1 MVVDGSEPT
10 IAELARLTAG
20 ADLEVAAAP
29 AGGLAFLDSIADHV
43 RSLRITDP
51 DIRDL
56 ASIAGLSRLRS
67 LSLDLRHR
75 TAPVD
80 LSRLPL
86 LRSVTLSSADSW
98 RAAGSA
104 ISATGVTDV
113 GVWHPEPSLFAEH
126 PTAAAS
132 LRVVACR
139 RMPVLPPLPFP
150 GALRSLWLQE
160 VPELDLADAGR
171 FDGVERLVIE
181 HAKVITSFG
190 ALREMPALRVLT
202 LGAIGRVD
210 EPGALIDLP
219 LERFSEWN
227 ASSRDR
233 IWWLDDLEALQA
245 AGVDALDDARRS
257 ARDAYESRWRA
268 RTGEQPPRH
277 FARAAATGAN
287 RDPIET

>member
-1 MVVDGSEPT
+1 MDDGRGRDAGQTAPVVVDGSEPT
-10 IAELARLTAG
+10 IADLARLKAG
-20 ADLEVAAAP
+20 AELEVATAP
-29 AGGLAFLDSIADHV
+29 TGGLAFLDSIADHV
-43 RSLRITDP
+43 RGLRIIDP

-56 ASIAGLSRLRS
+56 AAIAGLSRLRS
-67 LSLDLRHR
+67 LSLDLLHR
-75 TAPVD
+75 AAPVD

-86 LRSVTLSSADSW
+86 LQSVTLASADSW

-139 RMPVLPPLPFP
+139 KMPVLPPLPFP
-150 GALRSLWLQE
+150 GALRSLWMQE

-181 HAKVITSFG
+181 HAKTITSFG

-202 LGAIGRVD
+202 LGAVGRVD
-210 EPGALIDLP
+210 EPGALIDLR

-245 AGVDALDDARRS
+245 AGVDALDDSRRAARE
-257 ARDAYESRWRA
+257 AYESRWRA
-268 RTGEQPPRH
+268 RTGEQPHRH
-277 FARAAATGAN
+277 FA
-287 RDPIET
+287 